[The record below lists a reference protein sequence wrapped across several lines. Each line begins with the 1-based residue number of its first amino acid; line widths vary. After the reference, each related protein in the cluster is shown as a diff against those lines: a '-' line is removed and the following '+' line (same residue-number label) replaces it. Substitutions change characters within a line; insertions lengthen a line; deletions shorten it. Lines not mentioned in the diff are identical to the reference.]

1 MQARNQ
7 TKPIANQKKPIGYQ
21 MVSIANQTKP
31 KETNCQESKSKSRES
46 KSKNKRKIKSKELRV
61 RERVEAQI
69 AASNNYLSPTARVS
83 ARFGR
88 PCKVMTGLRKARLER
103 GLTLMQVAKD
113 TFYSYGALA
122 RAERGSL
129 YVGNKDF
136 KARAEFW
143 AAMSKY
149 YDKTVEE
156 LKEVYK

>member
-69 AASNNYLSPTARVS
+69 AEKKKPS
-83 ARFGR
+83 ARRSGR
-88 PCKVMTGLRKARLER
+88 PYKKDTLTGLRKARLEK
-103 GLTLMQVAKD
+103 GLTLQEVAKD

-129 YVGNKDF
+129 YVGTRNYQ
-136 KARAEFW
+136 ARAAFW
-143 AAMSKY
+143 AAMSDY
-149 YDKTVEE
+149 YGKTVEE